1 MEVFMNDFHEA
12 IEYLDKIDD
21 AYVKGK
27 FHGLSRYSIE
37 WGTFSREMN
46 LEIRKKIES
55 GHPEK
60 LFLKMVMPY
69 WINRSVMLEIYHEK
83 KNKIR
88 KNRLRSLSK
97 ECERIRNDISTGRAK
112 EADMPTMMDIARMS
126 MQGSTL

>member
-1 MEVFMNDFHEA
+1 MTDCNETIA
-12 IEYLDKIDD
+12 YLDKIDD
-21 AYVKGK
+21 AYGKGK
-27 FHGLSRYSIE
+27 IHGLSRYSIE
-37 WGTFSREMN
+37 WGTFSRKMN

-60 LFLKMVMPY
+60 LLLKMIMPY

-88 KNRLRSLSK
+88 KNRLCFLSK
-97 ECERIRNDISTGRAK
+97 ECERIRKDISTGRAN